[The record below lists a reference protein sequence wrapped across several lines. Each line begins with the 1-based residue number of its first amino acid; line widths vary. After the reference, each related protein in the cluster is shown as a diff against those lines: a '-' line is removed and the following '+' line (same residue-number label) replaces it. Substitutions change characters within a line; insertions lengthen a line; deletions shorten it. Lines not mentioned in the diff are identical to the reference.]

1 MTNPTP
7 DLVTLAE
14 KLRAR
19 YGHVFFVGDGPKQ
32 YDFSRHPLIREA
44 IAVLVAPMVD
54 MTPPA
59 TARDRWM
66 YEQGRLAER
75 DPRTPPAP
83 APVARARDILVSN
96 LRRIAECTADGNS
109 ERYDADHIR
118 QAANEIEALAKQ
130 VSETAAGAASERL
143 QRVKHYAATWERS
156 GISHAK
162 VIAQAC
168 DEAAFALA
176 TPPAAT
182 QVPGEPCPTCGGPCT
197 TEVLMRGGDHGWGTT
212 DKERTVYRALRTPA
226 AAPPASEM
234 GMREALE
241 RLQRFDF
248 ECRRDGL
255 DPLPPGVCQIIDAA
269 LAAQK
274 GQP

>member
-182 QVPGEPCPTCGGPCT
+182 QVPSDDALKEIIRKVSDEMPSWGPDSGIQGLCMA
-197 TEVLMRGGDHGWGTT
+197 VARAVAA
-212 DKERTVYRALRTPA
+212 RTQS
-226 AAPPASEM
+226 APPAAQQI
-234 GMREALE
+234 G
-241 RLQRFDF
+241 
-248 ECRRDGL
+248 
-255 DPLPPGVCQIIDAA
+255 GVE
-269 LAAQK
+269 
-274 GQP
+274 